1 MDTMWIVLLCILAGI
16 LLMPLAVVLWITL
29 HGLFMYATAVCRRP
43 MKRYIEEIRKRD
55 DYVTIDKVAPFFFEA
70 IVVSEDFRFFE
81 HKGYSVVAMQKAF
94 ALNVKRRKII
104 TGGSGIT
111 QQLAK
116 NLYFSFRRIYARKLA
131 ELLVVLRLE
140 KHYSKMELLEIY
152 ANIIEYGQG
161 CYGIEAA
168 SRHYY
173 GHSAAELSL
182 WEAVTLASVLPAP
195 RRYNPEVNE
204 KLAARRAG
212 DLLAGVATLAK
223 MPVEHYC
230 RLWEKGCLSTQEE
243 RSYQQDSAKR
253 LQQYVEKEQLIS
265 VNRKVKTPDVFATE
279 MMRRY
284 FSKSAGEGNRLV
296 FAEKLADVSGD
307 GECFTEEELLR
318 IFGYLLRRGFR
329 VGGTLKEHR
338 NAAWHPLPVR
348 FAFYGERTSKSASAL
363 LERFAE
369 ENREFVMGDTL
380 LYEQCRPD
388 ELQQGDLLVTP
399 DYCKE
404 KEHRFSTGYFPPYA
418 LLKQSEHRICTAQ
431 GLVKYVKRLLPQTT
445 RYLMGAMGAYITEE
459 GIKKQR
465 IYFSDWYTEERVEET
480 KKFYPYA
487 GFLGFDCSGLIKSYY
502 FGGIGL
508 PDYSAEK
515 DLNSKG
521 LLEHSERK
529 GPLHTL
535 PELPGVCLYMK
546 DHVGVYVGGGNVI
559 ECTASER
566 FGNGVVMTKLENRP
580 WEHWFYCP
588 YISYE
593 QENGKRK
600 NR

>member
-1 MDTMWIVLLCILAGI
+1 MDTIWIVLLCILACI
-16 LLMPLAVVLWITL
+16 LLMPLVVVLWITL
-29 HGLFMYATAVCRRP
+29 HGLWMYLSAVCKHP
-43 MKRYIEEIRKRD
+43 MKRYIEEIRARE
-55 DYVTIDKVAPFFFEA
+55 DYVTIDKIAPFFLEA

-81 HKGYSVVAMQKAF
+81 HKGYSVVAMRKAF

-140 KHYSKMELLEIY
+140 KNYSKMELLELY
-152 ANIIEYGQG
+152 VNIIEYGQE
-161 CYGIEAA
+161 CNGIEAA
-168 SRHYY
+168 TRHYY
-173 GHSAAELSL
+173 GHSARGLSM

-212 DLLAGVATLAK
+212 DLLAGVATLAQ

-230 RLWEKGCLSTQEE
+230 RLWEQGHLSEE
-243 RSYQQDSAKR
+243 EEQSYQKASAER

-279 MMRRY
+279 MMNRY
-284 FSKSAGEGNRLV
+284 FTKVVGEGKRLI
-296 FAEKLADVSGD
+296 FAEKLAERSGD
-307 GECFTEEELLR
+307 EDCFTEEELLR
-318 IFGYLLRRGFR
+318 IFRYLLRRGFR
-329 VGGTLKEHR
+329 VGGTLKNHR
-338 NAAWHPLPVR
+338 NALWHPLPIR
-348 FAFYGERTSKSASAL
+348 FAFYGERTKKSASAL
-363 LERFAE
+363 LERFVE
-369 ENREFVMGDTL
+369 ENEEFVLKGAL
-380 LYEQCRPD
+380 LYEQCQPE
-388 ELQQGDLLVTP
+388 ELQPGDLLVTP
-399 DYCKE
+399 DYSKA
-404 KEHRFSTGYFPPYA
+404 KEHRFSTRYFPPYA
-418 LLKQSEHRICTAQ
+418 LLKQSEQRKCTAL
-431 GLVKYVKRLLPQTT
+431 GLVKYVRRLLPQTT
-445 RYLMGAMGAYITEE
+445 RYLMGAMGTYITAERIEE
-459 GIKKQR
+459 QTT
-465 IYFSDWYTEERVEET
+465 YFSEWYTKERVEET

-521 LLEHSERK
+521 LLERSERK
-529 GPLHTL
+529 GPMQTL
-535 PELPGVCLYMK
+535 PEIPGVCLYMK
-546 DHVGVYVGGGNVI
+546 DHVGVYVGNGKVI
-559 ECTASER
+559 ECTCSAQ
-566 FGNGVVMTKLENRP
+566 FGNGVVMTKIEDRP
-580 WEHWFYCP
+580 WEQWFYCP

-593 QENGKRK
+593 QEGGKRK
-600 NR
+600 QK